1 MSGLSFVA
9 PLALIGLLALPA
21 IWWLLKA
28 TPPRPVTRLFPPL
41 ALIVRPKRDEETPIR
56 TPWWLIALRLLI
68 AGLIVLAVAG
78 PILQPS
84 ERIVQG
90 EGPLW
95 LVVDNGAS
103 AAPDW
108 PERRATAAAILT
120 EAGDTGRPVLL
131 VATADGPDGIGA
143 QTTAAEA
150 VRRLNALSPRA
161 TLPDRVPLLPALARL
176 AAETPPGEIIA
187 LPEPGDNGTAH
198 DFLSGL
204 ARLSPTAPVTLAVS
218 GRPAPVAIDGV
229 EQDGA
234 AVTIHLRR
242 PVAGTQAEGSLR
254 LLDRKGRL
262 LDERPFTLAAGDAQA
277 DVRFEL
283 PLEIRNDIARA
294 EVTNGNSALGVHLLD
309 DRWRRRSV
317 AIVTAT
323 SSDAARPLIAPE
335 YFLEKALAPF
345 AEVTVTGQ
353 GALSDA
359 FKAAIEARPAAILVA
374 DAGRFSAGEAA
385 LARAFMEK
393 GGVLVRFAGPRLAA
407 SDETQVPT
415 PLRRGDRALGGSLS
429 WSKPQA
435 LGSFSENSPYAG
447 LAVPGDVTVNRQV
460 LAEPGV
466 DLADRT
472 WASLSDGTPLVT
484 AARTGAG
491 WLVLFHVTAD
501 TRWSNLPISGAFV
514 EMLRRTVAL
523 GSAAGNARD
532 VGGNAMLPPLSLL
545 DGYGRP
551 MAPSAGVTGI
561 READI
566 ATIRPSR
573 STPPGLY
580 GSDDGFRALNPLR
593 PDMAY
598 LPSDLSN
605 LPGSI
610 HRTGLVTEAATD
622 LSPFGFGLAFLLL
635 IADGLAVTA
644 LAGGFRRRRSATA
657 AMVIG
662 IGLALLLMPPVAR
675 AADDARLLEALSATR
690 LAYVETGIADID
702 ETSRAGLSTLS
713 RFIANHSSLEP
724 GEPMAVDPEHDEL
737 SVFPLIYWPIDAAAQ
752 MPSAAAMTHVE
763 AFMKDGGTVLFDS
776 RDDADFSAASPNT
789 ARLRDML
796 ATIDVPPLE
805 PVPSDHVLTKSFYLL
820 GAFVGR
826 TEGSPLWVE
835 APDNEGSEDTGEG
848 RPVRAAD
855 GVSPL
860 LITGNDLAGAWA
872 ADEGGAFLHPL
883 VPGSPRQREFAFRA
897 GLNIVMYV
905 LTGSYKADQV
915 HVPALLERLG
925 Q

>member
-1 MSGLSFVA
+1 MSGLFFAA
-9 PLALIGLLALPA
+9 PLALLGFLALPA

-41 ALIVRPKRDEETPIR
+41 ALIVRPRRDEETPVR
-56 TPWWLIALRLLI
+56 TPWWLIALRLLV
-68 AGLIVLAVAG
+68 AGLMVLAVAG
-78 PILQPS
+78 PILQPT
-84 ERIVQG
+84 ERIVRG
-90 EGPLW
+90 DGPLW
-95 LVVDNGAS
+95 LIIDNGAS

-108 PERRATAAAILT
+108 SERRATAAAVLT
-120 EAGDTGRPVLL
+120 EAGDAGRPVLL
-131 VATADGPDGIGA
+131 VATADGPDGVGV

-150 VRRLNALSPRA
+150 VRRVNALAPRA
-161 TLPDRVPLLPALARL
+161 ILSDRLSLLPILTRL
-176 AAETPPGEIIA
+176 AAASPPGEIVA

-198 DFLSGL
+198 DFFSGL
-204 ARLSPTAPVTLAVS
+204 ARLSGTAPMTLAVS
-218 GRPAPVAIDGV
+218 GRPAPVAIDGI

-234 AVTIHLRR
+234 AVTVHVRR
-242 PVAGTQAEGSLR
+242 PTADAPAEGSLR

-262 LDERPFTLAAGDAQA
+262 LDERPFALAGGEAQA

-294 EVTNGNSALGVHLLD
+294 EIANGNSALGVHLLD

-323 SSDAARPLIAPE
+323 GSEAARPLIAPE

-345 AEVTVTGQ
+345 AEVTVSGQ
-353 GALSDA
+353 GALSEA
-359 FKAAIEARPAAILVA
+359 FKAAIDARPAAILVA
-374 DAGRFSAGEAA
+374 DVGRLSAGEAA
-385 LARAFMEK
+385 LARAFMER

-429 WSKPQA
+429 WSKPQS
-435 LGSFSENSPYAG
+435 LGSFSDNGPYAG
-447 LAVPGDVTVNRQV
+447 LTVPGDVTVNRQV

-484 AARTGAG
+484 ATRVGTG

-523 GSAAGNARD
+523 GSAGAGARD
-532 VGGNAMLPPLSLL
+532 VGGNTVLPPLSLL

-551 MAPSAGVTGI
+551 SAPTAGVTGI
-561 READI
+561 REAAI
-566 ATIRPSR
+566 AAILPSR

-580 GSDDGFRALNPLR
+580 GSDDGFRALNPLK

-598 LPSDLSN
+598 IPANLSGLPD
-605 LPGSI
+605 GVR
-610 HRTGLVTEAATD
+610 HTGLVTEAAID

-635 IADGLAVTA
+635 IIDGLAVTA
-644 LAGGFRRRRSATA
+644 LAGGFRWRRSATA
-657 AMVIG
+657 AVM

-690 LAYVETGIADID
+690 LAYVETGVADID

-713 RFIANHSSLEP
+713 RFIASHSSLEP
-724 GEPMAVDPEHDEL
+724 GEPMAVDPERDEL
-737 SVFPLIYWPIDAAAQ
+737 SVFPLIYWPVDATAPI
-752 MPSAAAMTHVE
+752 PSTAAMARVE

-835 APDNEGSEDTGEG
+835 APDDESGDDTGEA

-925 Q
+925 K

>member
-1 MSGLSFVA
+1 MSGLSFAA
-9 PLALIGLLALPA
+9 PLALLGLLALPA

-41 ALIVRPKRDEETPIR
+41 ALIIRPKRNEETPVR

-78 PILQPS
+78 PVLQPT
-84 ERIVQG
+84 ERIVRG

-108 PERRATAAAILT
+108 QERRATAVAILS

-131 VATADGPDGIGA
+131 VATADGPDSIGA

-150 VRRLNALSPRA
+150 IRRLNAVSPRA
-161 TLPDRVPLLPALARL
+161 MLPDRGALLPALARL
-176 AAETPPGEIIA
+176 ATTTPPGEIIA

-198 DFLSGL
+198 DFFPRL
-204 ARLSPTAPVTLAVS
+204 ARLSGPAPMTLAVS

-242 PVAGTQAEGSLR
+242 PATGTSMDGSLR

-262 LDERPFTLAAGDAQA
+262 LDERPFALAAGDVQA
-277 DVRFEL
+277 NLRFDL

-294 EVTNGNSALGVHLLD
+294 EVANGNSALGVHLLD
-309 DRWRRRSV
+309 ERWRRRSV

-323 SSDAARPLIAPE
+323 GSEAAQPLIAPE
-335 YFLEKALAPF
+335 YFLEKALDPF
-345 AEVTVTGQ
+345 AEVTTSGQ

-359 FKAAIEARPAAILVA
+359 FKAAIEARPAAILLA
-374 DAGRFSAGEAA
+374 DAGRLSREEAA
-385 LARAFMEK
+385 LAQAFMNK
-393 GGVLVRFAGPRLAA
+393 GGVLIRFAGPRLAA
-407 SDETQVPT
+407 SDETLVPT

-429 WSKPQA
+429 WSKPQS
-435 LGSFSENSPYAG
+435 LGGFSENGPYAG
-447 LAVPGDVTVNRQV
+447 LTVPGDVTVNRQV

-484 AARTGAG
+484 ASRVGAG

-501 TRWSNLPISGAFV
+501 TRWSSLPISGTFV

-523 GSAAGNARD
+523 GSADAAVRN
-532 VGGNAMLPPLSLL
+532 VGGNALLPPLSLL

-551 MAPSAGVTGI
+551 SAPAAGVTGV

-580 GSDDGFRALNPLR
+580 GSDDGFRALNPMTSDMTYVS
-593 PDMAY
+593 PDF
-598 LPSDLSN
+598 SDL
-605 LPGSI
+605 PGGV
-610 HRTGLVTEAATD
+610 HRTGLVTEAAID

-635 IADGLAVTA
+635 LVDGLAVTA
-644 LAGGFRRRRSATA
+644 LAGGFKRRRPVA
-657 AMVIG
+657 AAVM
-662 IGLALLLMPPVAR
+662 IGLAFLLAPPHVR

-690 LAYVETGIADID
+690 LAYVETGTADID

-724 GEPMAVDPEHDEL
+724 GEPMAVDPERDEL
-737 SVFPLIYWPIDAAAQ
+737 SVFPLIYWPVDAAAP
-752 MPSAAAMTHVE
+752 MPSANAMARIE
-763 AFMKDGGTVLFDS
+763 AFMKDGGTVLFDT

-796 ATIDVPPLE
+796 AAIDVPPLE

-835 APDNEGSEDTGEG
+835 APDDENDQDTGQA
-848 RPVRAAD
+848 RPVRASD
-855 GVSPL
+855 GVSSL
-860 LITGNDLAGAWA
+860 MITGNDFAGAWA
-872 ADEGGAFLHPL
+872 ADEAGTFLHPL

>member
-1 MSGLSFVA
+1 MSALSFAA

-28 TPPRPVTRLFPPL
+28 TPPRPVTRVFPPL
-41 ALIVRPKRDEETPIR
+41 SLIVRPRRDEQTPVR

-78 PILQPS
+78 PVLQPT
-84 ERIVQG
+84 ERIVRG
-90 EGPLW
+90 AGPLW
-95 LVVDNGAS
+95 LVIDNGAS

-108 PERRATAAAILT
+108 FERRATATAILS

-150 VRRLNALSPRA
+150 LRRVNALAPRA
-161 TLPDRVPLLPALARL
+161 ILPDRTSLLPVLARL
-176 AAETPPGEIIA
+176 ATAAPPGEIIA
-187 LPEPGDNGTAH
+187 LPEPGDNGSAH
-198 DFLSGL
+198 DFLVGL
-204 ARLSPTAPVTLAVS
+204 ERLAGTAPLTLAVS
-218 GRPAPVAIDGV
+218 AQPAPLAIDSV

-234 AVTIHLRR
+234 AVTVHLRR
-242 PVAGTQAEGSLR
+242 PAGETPVEGGLR

-262 LDERPFTLAAGDAQA
+262 LDERSLDLAAGDTEAEI
-277 DVRFEL
+277 RFEL
-283 PLEIRNDIARA
+283 PLEIRNDIARV
-294 EVTNGNSALGVHLLD
+294 EISSGHSALGVHLLD

-317 AIVTAT
+317 SIVTAT
-323 SSDAARPLIAPE
+323 GSEAARPLIAPE

-345 AEVTVTGQ
+345 AEVTVSGQ

-359 FKAAIEARPAAILVA
+359 LKAAIDARPAALLVG
-374 DAGRFSAGEAA
+374 DVGRLGEAETA
-385 LARAFMEK
+385 LTRAYMEK

-407 SDETQVPT
+407 SDESEVPT

-435 LGSFSENSPYAG
+435 LGSFAENGPYAG

-484 AARTGAG
+484 ATRVGAG

-501 TRWSNLPISGAFV
+501 TRWSNLPISGVFV

-523 GSAAGNARD
+523 GAAAGPAREA
-532 VGGNAMLPPLSLL
+532 GGNAVLPPLSLL

-551 MAPSAGVTGI
+551 SAPAAGVKGI
-561 READI
+561 READMGSLH
-566 ATIRPSR
+566 PSR
-573 STPPGLY
+573 ATPPGLY
-580 GSDDGFRALNPLR
+580 GSDDGFRAINPLR
-593 PDMAY
+593 PDMVY
-598 LPSDLSN
+598 QTPDLSG
-605 LPGSI
+605 LPDGVR
-610 HRTGLVTEAATD
+610 RTGLVTETAID

-635 IADGLAVTA
+635 LVDGLAVTA
-644 LAGGFRRRRSATA
+644 LAGGFRRRGAATA
-657 AMVIG
+657 AMMT
-662 IGLALLLMPPVAR
+662 GLVLLLTPPHAR
-675 AADDARLLEALSATR
+675 AADDAHLLEALSATR
-690 LAYVETGIADID
+690 LAYVETGIADVD

-713 RFIANHSSLEP
+713 RFIASHSSLEP
-724 GEPMAVDPEHDEL
+724 GEPMAVDPAQDEL
-737 SVFPLIYWPIDAAAQ
+737 SVFPLIYWPVDAGAP
-752 MPSAAAMTHVE
+752 MPSATAMTRLE

-776 RDDADFSAASPNT
+776 RDDADFSAGSPNT
-789 ARLRDML
+789 VRLRDML
-796 ATIDVPPLE
+796 AAIDVPPLE

-820 GAFVGR
+820 DTFVGR

-835 APDNEGSEDTGEG
+835 TPDEAGEEDAGEA

-883 VPGSPRQREFAFRA
+883 VPGAPRQREFAFRA
-897 GLNIVMYV
+897 GVNIVMYV

-925 Q
+925 E

>member
-1 MSGLSFVA
+1 MSGLSFAA
-9 PLALIGLLALPA
+9 PLALLGLLALPA

-28 TPPRPVTRLFPPL
+28 TPPRPITRLFPPL
-41 ALIVRPKRDEETPIR
+41 ALIVHPKRDEETPVR
-56 TPWWLIALRLLI
+56 TPWWLIVLRLLI
-68 AGLIVLAVAG
+68 AGLVVLATAG
-78 PILQPS
+78 PILQPK
-84 ERIVQG
+84 ERIVRG
-90 EGPLW
+90 AGPLW
-95 LVVDNGAS
+95 LVMDNGAT
-103 AAPDW
+103 AAASW
-108 PERRATAAAILT
+108 SERRATATAILS
-120 EAGDTGRPVLL
+120 EASEAGRPVLL
-131 VATADGPDGIGA
+131 AATADGPDTIGA

-150 VRRLNALSPRA
+150 IRRINAITPRA
-161 TLPDRVPLLPALARL
+161 VLPDRAALLPVLAHT
-176 AAETPPGEIIA
+176 AEDTPPGEVIA
-187 LPEPGDNGTAH
+187 LPEPGDNGTAR
-198 DFLSGL
+198 DFFSGL
-204 ARLSPTAPVTLAVS
+204 ARIAGSVPTTLAIS
-218 GRPAPVAIDGV
+218 GQSAPVAIDGV

-242 PVAGTQAEGSLR
+242 PTPDLSAEGNLR

-262 LDERPFTLAAGDAQA
+262 LDERTFAVPAGSTRT

-294 EVTNGNSALGVHLLD
+294 EVAGGNSALGVHLLD

-323 SSDAARPLIAPE
+323 GSEAARPLIAPE

-345 AEVTVTGQ
+345 AEVTVSSQ

-359 FKAAIEARPAAILVA
+359 LKKAIETHPAAILVA
-374 DAGRFSAGEAA
+374 DAGRLSQGEAA
-385 LARAFMEK
+385 LARAFMES

-429 WSKPQA
+429 WSQPQT
-435 LGSFSENSPYAG
+435 LGSFSENGPYAG
-447 LAVPGDVTVNRQV
+447 LAVPSDVTVNRQV
-460 LAEPGV
+460 LAEPSV

-484 AARTGAG
+484 ATHVGTG

-501 TRWSNLPISGAFV
+501 TRWSNLPISGVFV

-523 GSAAGNARD
+523 GSAGSDMRNA
-532 VGGNAMLPPLSLL
+532 GGNALLPPLSLL

-551 MAPSAGVTGI
+551 SAPAAGVTGL

-566 ATIRPSR
+566 ATITPSR

-593 PDMAY
+593 PDMTYEA
-598 LPSDLSN
+598 PDLSG
-605 LPGSI
+605 LPNSV
-610 HRTGLVTEAATD
+610 RRMGLVTEATID
-622 LSPFGFGLAFLLL
+622 LAPVGFGIAFLLL
-635 IADGLAVTA
+635 LADGLAVTT
-644 LAGGFRRRRSATA
+644 LAGGFRRRRSAA
-657 AMVIG
+657 AAAIVV
-662 IGLALLLMPPVAR
+662 GLGFLLAPPVAR

-690 LAYVETGIADID
+690 LAYVETGNAEVD

-737 SVFPLIYWPIDAAAQ
+737 SVFPLIYWPIDAAAP
-752 MPSAAAMTHVE
+752 MPSADAMARVE

-796 ATIDVPPLE
+796 AMIDVPPLK

-820 GAFVGR
+820 DAFAGR

-835 APDNEGSEDTGEG
+835 APDDESDNDTGEA

-860 LITGNDLAGAWA
+860 LIIGNDLAGAWA
-872 ADEGGAFLHPL
+872 ADEGGAFIHPL

>member
-1 MSGLSFVA
+1 MSGLSFAA
-9 PLALIGLLALPA
+9 PLALIGLFALPA

-41 ALIVRPKRDEETPIR
+41 ALIIRPKRDEETPVR
-56 TPWWLIALRLLI
+56 TPWWLIALRLAI

-78 PILQPS
+78 PVLQPA
-84 ERIVQG
+84 ERTVRGQ
-90 EGPLW
+90 GPLW
-95 LVVDNGAS
+95 LVIDNGAS

-108 PERRATAAAILT
+108 PERRATAAAILS
-120 EAGDTGRPVLL
+120 EADYAGRPVLL
-131 VATADGPDGIGA
+131 VTTADGPDGVGA
-143 QTTAAEA
+143 QTTATEA
-150 VRRLNALSPRA
+150 LRRINALVPRP
-161 TLPDRVPLLPALARL
+161 TLPDRAPLLSALARI
-176 AAETPPGEIIA
+176 AAATPPGEIVA
-187 LPEPGDNGTAH
+187 LPEPGDDGTAH
-198 DFLSGL
+198 EFLAGL
-204 ARLSPTAPVTLAVS
+204 ASLSSGAPMTLAVS
-218 GRPAPVAIDGV
+218 SRPAPVAIEAV

-234 AVTIHLRR
+234 AVSVHLRR
-242 PVAGTQAEGSLR
+242 PEAGAVEEGKLR

-262 LDERPFTLAAGDAQA
+262 LDERPFALAGGAGRGN
-277 DVRFEL
+277 VRFEL

-294 EVTNGNSALGVHLLD
+294 EVTAGNSALGVHLLD

-323 SSDAARPLIAPE
+323 GSDAARPLIAPE

-345 AEVTVTGQ
+345 AEVTVPGQ
-353 GALSDA
+353 GALADA
-359 FKAAIEARPAAILVA
+359 FKAAIETRPTAILVA
-374 DAGRFSAGEAA
+374 DVGRLGTGEAA
-385 LARAFMEK
+385 LAHAFMEK

-407 SDETQVPT
+407 SDETEVPT

-429 WSKPQA
+429 WSQPQS
-435 LGSFSENSPYAG
+435 LGSFSDNGPYAG

-484 AARTGAG
+484 AARVGAG

-501 TRWSNLPISGAFV
+501 TRWSNLPISGVFV
-514 EMLRRTVAL
+514 DMLRRTIAL
-523 GSAAGNARD
+523 GAADGGTRE
-532 VGGNAMLPPLSLL
+532 VGGSTVLPPLSLL
-545 DGYGRP
+545 DGYGRAS
-551 MAPSAGVTGI
+551 APTAGATGI

-566 ATIRPSR
+566 ATIRPSH

-593 PDMAY
+593 PDMSY
-598 LPSDLSN
+598 TSPDLADV
-605 LPGSI
+605 GAGVRRI
-610 HRTGLVTEAATD
+610 GLIAETAID
-622 LSPFGFGLAFLLL
+622 LSPYAFGLAFLLL
-635 IADGLAVTA
+635 LVDGLAVTA
-644 LAGGFRRRRSATA
+644 LAGGFRRRGPA
-657 AMVIG
+657 AAVAVIG
-662 IGLALLLMPPVAR
+662 LMLLLMPHPVH
-675 AADDARLLEALSATR
+675 AADDEHLLEALSTTR

-713 RFIANHSSLEP
+713 RFIASHSSLEP

-737 SVFPLIYWPIDAAAQ
+737 SVFPLIYWPIDAAAA
-752 MPSAAAMTHVE
+752 MPSAAAMGSIE

-789 ARLRDML
+789 MRLRDML

-835 APDNEGSEDTGEG
+835 APDDVEDEGDQA

-872 ADEGGAFLHPL
+872 ADDGGAFLHPL

-897 GLNIVMYV
+897 GVNIVMYV
-905 LTGSYKADQV
+905 LTGNYKADQV

-925 Q
+925 E

>member
-1 MSGLSFVA
+1 MSGLSFAA

-28 TPPRPVTRLFPPL
+28 TPPRPITRLFPPL
-41 ALIVRPKRDEETPIR
+41 ALIVRPKRDEETPVR
-56 TPWWLIALRLLI
+56 TPWWLMALRLLI

-78 PILQPS
+78 PTLQPA
-84 ERIVQG
+84 ERIVRG
-90 EGPLW
+90 GGPLW

-108 PERRATAAAILT
+108 QERRTTAAAILS
-120 EAGDTGRPVLL
+120 EAGDAGRPVLL
-131 VATADGPDGIGA
+131 IATADGPDTIGA
-143 QTTAAEA
+143 QTSAAEA
-150 VRRLNALSPRA
+150 IRRLNALSPRA
-161 TLPDRVPLLPALARL
+161 ILPDRATLLPALDRL
-176 AAETPPGEIIA
+176 AASTPPGEIVA

-204 ARLSPTAPVTLAVS
+204 ARLAGSAPVTLAVS
-218 GRPAPVAIDGV
+218 SRPAPLAIDGV

-242 PVAGTQAEGSLR
+242 PAAGASVASSLR

-262 LDERPFTLAAGDAQA
+262 LDERPFTLAASEVKA
-277 DVRFEL
+277 DVRFDL

-294 EVTNGNSALGVHLLD
+294 EVASGNSALGVHLLD

-345 AEVTVTGQ
+345 AEVTVSGQ

-359 FKAAIEARPAAILVA
+359 LKAAIETRPAAILVA

-385 LARAFMEK
+385 FARAFMEK
-393 GGVLVRFAGPRLAA
+393 GGVLIRFAGPRLAA
-407 SDETQVPT
+407 SDETQVPA

-429 WSKPQA
+429 WSKPQS
-435 LGSFSENSPYAG
+435 LGSFSENGPYAG
-447 LAVPGDVTVNRQV
+447 LTVPGDVTVNRQV

-484 AARTGAG
+484 ASRVGAG

-523 GSAAGNARD
+523 GSAGAGTRD
-532 VGGNAMLPPLSLL
+532 IGGNAVLPPLSLL

-551 MAPSAGVTGI
+551 AAPTAGVTGL
-561 READI
+561 RETDI
-566 ATIRPSR
+566 AAIRPSR

-580 GSDDGFRALNPLR
+580 GSDDGFRALNPLK
-593 PDMAY
+593 PDMTY
-598 LPSDLSN
+598 LPPDLSG
-605 LPGSI
+605 LPGSV
-610 HRTGLVTEAATD
+610 HRTGLATEAAID
-622 LSPFGFGLAFLLL
+622 LSSFGFGLAFLLL
-635 IADGLAVTA
+635 LIDGLAVTA
-644 LAGGFRRRRSATA
+644 LAGGFKRRWPA
-657 AMVIG
+657 AAAVM
-662 IGLALLLMPPVAR
+662 IGLALLLSPPHAR

-737 SVFPLIYWPIDAAAQ
+737 SVFPLIYWPIDSSAP
-752 MPSAAAMTHVE
+752 MPSAAAMARVE

-776 RDDADFSAASPNT
+776 RDDADFSVASPNT

-805 PVPSDHVLTKSFYLL
+805 PVPSNHVLTKSFYLL
-820 GAFVGR
+820 GAFPGR

-835 APDNEGSEDTGEG
+835 APDDESENDTGEA
-848 RPVRAAD
+848 RPVRATD
-855 GVSPL
+855 GVSPI

-872 ADEGGAFLHPL
+872 ADEAGSFLHPL
-883 VPGSPRQREFAFRA
+883 VPGSPRQREFAFRS

-925 Q
+925 E

>member
-1 MSGLSFVA
+1 MSALSFAA
-9 PLALIGLLALPA
+9 PLALLGLLALPA

-41 ALIVRPKRDEETPIR
+41 ALIIRPKRDQETPVR

-78 PILQPS
+78 PILQPA
-84 ERIVQG
+84 ERIVRG
-90 EGPLW
+90 DGPLW
-95 LVVDNGAS
+95 LVIDNGAS

-108 PERRATAAAILT
+108 PERRATAAAVLA
-120 EAGDTGRPVLL
+120 EAGDAGRPVLL
-131 VATADGPDGIGA
+131 VATADGPDGIGS

-150 VRRLNALSPRA
+150 LRRVNALAPRA
-161 TLPDRVPLLPALARL
+161 ILPDRAPLLPALTLL
-176 AAETPPGEIIA
+176 AATTPPGEIVV

-204 ARLSPTAPVTLAVS
+204 ASLSGSAPVTLAIS
-218 GRPAPVAIDGV
+218 SQPAPVAMDAV

-234 AVTIHLRR
+234 AVTVHLRR
-242 PVAGTQAEGSLR
+242 PDAGAPAEGGLR

-262 LDERPFTLAAGDAQA
+262 LDERPFALTAGNARG

-294 EVTNGNSALGVHLLD
+294 EVTGGNSALGVHLLD

-323 SSDAARPLIAPE
+323 GSEAVRPLIAPE

-345 AEVTVTGQ
+345 AEVTTTGQ

-359 FKAAIEARPAAILVA
+359 FKTAVEGRPAAILVA
-374 DAGRFSAGEAA
+374 DVGRLGESEAA

-393 GGVLVRFAGPRLAA
+393 GGVLIRFAGPRLAA
-407 SDETQVPT
+407 SDEIEVPA

-429 WSKPQA
+429 WSKPQV
-435 LGSFSENSPYAG
+435 LGSFSDNGPYAG

-484 AARTGAG
+484 AARVGAG

-501 TRWSNLPISGAFV
+501 TRWSNLPISGVFV

-523 GSAAGNARD
+523 GAAEAGVRE
-532 VGGNAMLPPLSLL
+532 VGGNTTLPPLSLL
-545 DGYGRP
+545 DGYGRAS
-551 MAPSAGVTGI
+551 APAAGVTGI
-561 READI
+561 REANM
-566 ATIRPSR
+566 AAIRPSR

-580 GSDDGFRALNPLR
+580 GSDDGFRALNPLK
-593 PDMAY
+593 PDMTYA
-598 LPSDLSN
+598 PPDLSG
-605 LPGSI
+605 LPDGVR
-610 HRTGLVTEAATD
+610 RTGLVTETAID

-635 IADGLAVTA
+635 LADGLAVTA
-644 LAGGFRRRRSATA
+644 LAGGFRRRHPVTA
-657 AMVIG
+657 AVT
-662 IGLALLLMPPVAR
+662 IGLILLVTRPDAH

-690 LAYVETGIADID
+690 LAYVETGVTEVD

-713 RFIANHSSLEP
+713 RFIASHSSLEP
-724 GEPMAVDPEHDEL
+724 GEPMAVDPEHEEL
-737 SVFPLIYWPIDAAAQ
+737 SVFPLIYWPIDAAAP
-752 MPSAAAMTHVE
+752 MPSAAAMARVE
-763 AFMKDGGTVLFDS
+763 AFMKDGGSVLFDS

-796 ATIDVPPLE
+796 AMIDVPPLE

-826 TEGSPLWVE
+826 TEGSPLWIE
-835 APDNEGSEDTGEG
+835 APGDDEREDTGEA

-872 ADEGGAFLHPL
+872 ADDGGAFLHPL
-883 VPGSPRQREFAFRA
+883 VPDAPRQREFAFRA
-897 GLNIVMYV
+897 GVNIVIYV

-925 Q
+925 E

>member
-1 MSGLSFVA
+1 MSGLSFAA

-28 TPPRPVTRLFPPL
+28 TPPRPITRLFPPL
-41 ALIVRPKRDEETPIR
+41 ALIVRPKRDEETPVR
-56 TPWWLIALRLLI
+56 TPWWLMALRLLI
-68 AGLIVLAVAG
+68 ACLIVLAVAG
-78 PILQPS
+78 PTLQPA
-84 ERIVQG
+84 ERIVRG

-95 LVVDNGAS
+95 LVIDNGAS

-108 PERRATAAAILT
+108 QERRATAAAILSET
-120 EAGDTGRPVLL
+120 GDAGRPVLL
-131 VATADGPDGIGA
+131 VATAEGPDTIGA
-143 QTTAAEA
+143 QTSAAEA
-150 VRRLNALSPRA
+150 IRRLNALSPRA
-161 TLPDRVPLLPALARL
+161 ILPDRATLLPALARL
-176 AAETPPGEIIA
+176 AASTPPGEIVA

-198 DFLSGL
+198 EFLSGL
-204 ARLSPTAPVTLAVS
+204 ARLAGSAPVTLAVS
-218 GRPAPVAIDGV
+218 SRPAPVAIDGV

-234 AVTIHLRR
+234 AVTIRLRR
-242 PVAGTQAEGSLR
+242 PAAGKSVESSLR

-262 LDERPFTLAAGDAQA
+262 LDERPFTLAFSEVRA

-294 EVTNGNSALGVHLLD
+294 EVANGNSALGVHLLD

-323 SSDAARPLIAPE
+323 GSDSARPLIAPE

-345 AEVTVTGQ
+345 AEVTVSGQ
-353 GALSDA
+353 AALSDA
-359 FKAAIEARPAAILVA
+359 LKAAIETRPAAILVA
-374 DAGRFSAGEAA
+374 DAGRFSPGEAA
-385 LARAFMEK
+385 FARAFMER
-393 GGVLVRFAGPRLAA
+393 GGMLVRFAGPRLAA
-407 SDETQVPT
+407 SDETQVPA

-435 LGSFSENSPYAG
+435 LGSFSENGPYAG
-447 LAVPGDVTVNRQV
+447 LAVPGDVTVTRQV

-484 AARTGAG
+484 ASRVGAG

-523 GSAAGNARD
+523 GSAGAGARD
-532 VGGNAMLPPLSLL
+532 IGGNAVLPPLSLL

-551 MAPSAGVTGI
+551 SAPAAGVTGI
-561 READI
+561 RETDI
-566 ATIRPSR
+566 AAIHPSR
-573 STPPGLY
+573 VTPPGLY

-593 PDMAY
+593 PDMTYAPPN
-598 LPSDLSN
+598 LSD
-605 LPGSI
+605 LPGSV
-610 HRTGLVTEAATD
+610 HRTGLVTEAAID

-635 IADGLAVTA
+635 LVDGLAVTA
-644 LAGGFRRRRSATA
+644 LAGGFKRRRPVA
-657 AMVIG
+657 AAFM
-662 IGLALLLMPPVAR
+662 IGLGLLLIPLHAR
-675 AADDARLLEALSATR
+675 AADDAHLLEALSATR
-690 LAYVETGIADID
+690 LAYVETGIADVD

-737 SVFPLIYWPIDAAAQ
+737 SVFPLIYWPIDAAAPL
-752 MPSAAAMTHVE
+752 PSTTAMARVE

-796 ATIDVPPLE
+796 GAIDVPPLE

-835 APDNEGSEDTGEG
+835 APDDESNNDTGEA
-848 RPVRAAD
+848 RPVRATD
-855 GVSPL
+855 GVSPI
-860 LITGNDLAGAWA
+860 LITGNDFAGAWA
-872 ADEGGAFLHPL
+872 ADEAGSFLHPL

-925 Q
+925 E

>member
-1 MSGLSFVA
+1 MSGLSFAA
-9 PLALIGLLALPA
+9 PLALLGLAALPA
-21 IWWLLKA
+21 IWWLLTA

-41 ALIVRPKRDEETPIR
+41 ALIIRPKRDEETPIR

-78 PILQPS
+78 PILQPA
-84 ERIVQG
+84 ERVVRG
-90 EGPLW
+90 DGPLW
-95 LVVDNGAS
+95 LVIDNGAS

-108 PERRATAAAILT
+108 QERRATATAILT
-120 EAGDTGRPVLL
+120 EAGDAGRPVLL
-131 VATADGPDGIGA
+131 VATADGPDSIGA

-150 VRRLNALSPRA
+150 IRRVNALAPRA
-161 TLPDRVPLLPALARL
+161 LLPDRENLLPALGGL
-176 AAETPPGEIIA
+176 AQGNPPGEVIA
-187 LPEPGDNGTAH
+187 LPEPGDNGTASE
-198 DFLSGL
+198 FLGGL
-204 ARLSPTAPVTLAVS
+204 SQLAGTAPMTLAVS
-218 GRPAPVAIDGV
+218 NRSAPVAIDGV
-229 EQDGA
+229 EQDGT
-234 AVTIHLRR
+234 AVMIHLRQ
-242 PVAGTQAEGSLR
+242 PAAGASASGSLR

-262 LDERPFTLAAGDAQA
+262 LDERPFALVASGTQA
-277 DVRFEL
+277 EVRFEL

-323 SSDAARPLIAPE
+323 ASDTAQPLIAPE

-345 AEVTVTGQ
+345 ADVTVSNQ

-359 FKAAIEARPAAILVA
+359 LKSAIETHPAAILVS
-374 DAGRFSAGEAA
+374 DVGRLSQGEAA
-385 LARAFMEK
+385 LARAFMEQ

-435 LGSFSENSPYAG
+435 LGSFSENGPYAG
-447 LAVPGDVTVNRQV
+447 LSVPGDVTVNRQV

-484 AARTGAG
+484 ASRTGAG

-501 TRWSNLPISGAFV
+501 TRWSSLPISGTFV
-514 EMLRRTVAL
+514 DMLRRTIAL
-523 GSAAGNARD
+523 GSAGGARD
-532 VGGNAMLPPLSLL
+532 IGGNAVLPPLSLL

-551 MAPSAGVTGI
+551 AAPAAGVTGI

-566 ATIRPSR
+566 GSAYPTRA
-573 STPPGLY
+573 TPPGLY

-593 PDMAY
+593 PDMTY
-598 LPSDLSN
+598 VSPDLSR
-605 LPGSI
+605 LPGGI
-610 HRTGLVTEAATD
+610 RQIGLATEAAID
-622 LSPFGFGLAFLLL
+622 LSPFAFGLAFLLL
-635 IADGLAVTA
+635 LIDGLAVTA
-644 LAGGFRRRRSATA
+644 LAGGFKRRRPVMA
-657 AMVIG
+657 ALVA
-662 IGLALLLMPPVAR
+662 GLALMSTPHHAR
-675 AADDARLLEALSATR
+675 AADDERLLEALSTTR
-690 LAYVETGIADID
+690 LAYVETGVADID

-713 RFIANHSSLEP
+713 RFIGNHSSLEP
-724 GEPMAVDPEHDEL
+724 GEPMAVDPERDEL
-737 SVFPLIYWPIDAAAQ
+737 SVFPLIYWPVDAAAPT
-752 MPSAAAMTHVE
+752 PSAGAMARIE
-763 AFMKDGGTVLFDS
+763 AFMKNGGTVLFDT
-776 RDDADFSAASPNT
+776 RDDADFSTGSPNT
-789 ARLRDML
+789 LRLRDML
-796 ATIDVPPLE
+796 ATIEVPPLE

-820 GAFVGR
+820 SSFVGR

-835 APDNEGSEDTGEG
+835 APDDESGENTGEA

-872 ADEGGAFLHPL
+872 ADESGAFLHPL
-883 VPGSPRQREFAFRA
+883 EPGSPRQREFAFRA

>member
-1 MSGLSFVA
+1 MSGLSLAA
-9 PLALIGLLALPA
+9 PLALLGLLALPA

-41 ALIVRPKRDEETPIR
+41 ALIIRPKRDEETPVR
-56 TPWWLIALRLLI
+56 TPWWLIVLRLLI

-78 PILQPS
+78 PILQPA
-84 ERIVQG
+84 ERIARGQ
-90 EGPLW
+90 GPLW
-95 LVVDNGAS
+95 LVIDNGAS

-108 PERRATAAAILT
+108 QERRATATAILS
-120 EAGDTGRPVLL
+120 EAGDSGRPVLL
-131 VATADGPDGIGA
+131 VATADGPDNIGA

-150 VRRLNALSPRA
+150 MRRINAISPRA
-161 TLPDRVPLLPALARL
+161 VLPERAPLLPVLARL
-176 AAETPPGEIIA
+176 AESAPPGEIVA

-204 ARLSPTAPVTLAVS
+204 ARLAGPAPVTLAIS

-234 AVTIHLRR
+234 AVTAHLRR
-242 PVAGTQAEGSLR
+242 AATGASVDGSLR

-262 LDERPFTLAAGDAQA
+262 LDERPFALGAGDTQA
-277 DVRFEL
+277 AVRFEL

-294 EVTNGNSALGVHLLD
+294 EISNGNSALGVHLLD

-317 AIVTAT
+317 SIITAT
-323 SSDAARPLIAPE
+323 GSEAARPLIAPE

-345 AEVTVTGQ
+345 AEVSIAGQ

-359 FKAAIEARPAAILVA
+359 LKAAIETRPAAILVA
-374 DAGRFSAGEAA
+374 DVGRLSQGEAA
-385 LARAFMEK
+385 LARAFMER

-415 PLRRGDRALGGSLS
+415 PLRHGDRALGGSLS
-429 WSKPQA
+429 WSKPQT
-435 LGSFSENSPYAG
+435 LGSFSENGPYAG
-447 LAVPGDVTVNRQV
+447 MAVPGDVTVNRQV

-484 AARTGAG
+484 ASRVGAG

-501 TRWSNLPISGAFV
+501 TRWSSLPISGAFV
-514 EMLRRTVAL
+514 DMLRRTVAL
-523 GSAAGNARD
+523 GSAGVGAHD
-532 VGGNAMLPPLSLL
+532 VGGNAVLPPLSLL

-551 MAPSAGVTGI
+551 SAPSTGVTGI

-566 ATIRPSR
+566 AAIRPSR

-580 GSDDGFRALNPLR
+580 GSDDGFRALNPLK

-598 LPSDLSN
+598 VALDLSG
-605 LPGSI
+605 LPDNI
-610 HRTGLVTEAATD
+610 HRTGLASESAID
-622 LSPFGFGLAFLLL
+622 LSPFSFGLAFLLL
-635 IADGLAVTA
+635 LVDGLAVTA
-644 LAGGFRRRRSATA
+644 LAGGFRRRRSAA
-657 AMVIG
+657 AVVAIG
-662 IGLALLLMPPVAR
+662 FALLLTPPHAR
-675 AADDARLLEALSATR
+675 AADDARLLEALSSTR

-737 SVFPLIYWPIDAAAQ
+737 SVFPLIYWPIDATTP
-752 MPSAAAMTHVE
+752 MPSAAAMARIE

-820 GAFVGR
+820 GAFPGR
-826 TEGSPLWVE
+826 SEGSPLWVE
-835 APDNEGSEDTGEG
+835 ALDDESGNDTGEP
-848 RPVRAAD
+848 RPVRATD
-855 GVSPL
+855 GVSPI
-860 LITGNDLAGAWA
+860 LITGNDFAGAWA
-872 ADEGGAFLHPL
+872 ADEAGAFLHPL

>member
-1 MSGLSFVA
+1 MSALSFAA
-9 PLALIGLLALPA
+9 PLALLGLLALPA

-41 ALIVRPKRDEETPIR
+41 ALIIRPKRDQETPVR

-78 PILQPS
+78 PILQPA

-90 EGPLW
+90 TGPLW
-95 LVVDNGAS
+95 LVFDNGAS

-108 PERRATAAAILT
+108 PERRTTAAAILA
-120 EAGDTGRPVLL
+120 EAGAAGRPVLL
-131 VATADGPDGIGA
+131 VATADGPDGVGP

-150 VRRLNALSPRA
+150 VRRINALAPRA
-161 TLPDRVPLLPALARL
+161 ILPDRAPLLPALTRL
-176 AAETPPGEIIA
+176 AATTPPGEIIV
-187 LPEPGDNGTAH
+187 LNEPGDNGTAR

-204 ARLSPTAPVTLAVS
+204 AGLSGGAPVTLAAS
-218 GRPAPVAIDGV
+218 SRPAPVAIDGV
-229 EQDGA
+229 DQDGA
-234 AVTIHLRR
+234 AVTVHLRR
-242 PVAGTQAEGSLR
+242 PDAGVPAEGSLR

-262 LDERPFTLAAGDAQA
+262 LDERPFALTAGNAQG

-294 EVTNGNSALGVHLLD
+294 EVTAGNSALGVHLLD

-323 SSDAARPLIAPE
+323 GSEAARPLIAPE

-345 AEVTVTGQ
+345 AEVTTAGQ

-359 FKAAIEARPAAILVA
+359 FKTAIEARPAAILVA
-374 DAGRFSAGEAA
+374 DVGRLGESEAA
-385 LARAFMEK
+385 LARTFMEK

-407 SDETQVPT
+407 SDETEVPA

-435 LGSFSENSPYAG
+435 LGSFSENGPYAG

-484 AARTGAG
+484 ASRVGAG

-501 TRWSNLPISGAFV
+501 TRWSNLPISGVFV
-514 EMLRRTVAL
+514 EMLRRTIAL
-523 GSAAGNARD
+523 GATEGSARA
-532 VGGNAMLPPLSLL
+532 VGGNTTLPPLSLL
-545 DGYGRP
+545 DGYGRAS
-551 MAPSAGVTGI
+551 APAAGVTGI
-561 READI
+561 RETDI
-566 ATIRPSR
+566 AAIRPSR

-593 PDMAY
+593 PDMTYA
-598 LPSDLSN
+598 PPDLSA
-605 LPGSI
+605 LPDGV
-610 HRTGLVTEAATD
+610 RRMGLVSETAID

-635 IADGLAVTA
+635 LVDGLAVMT
-644 LAGGFRRRRSATA
+644 LAGGFRRRRSITA
-657 AMVIG
+657 AVAL
-662 IGLALLLMPPVAR
+662 GLILFPRPDAR

-690 LAYVETGIADID
+690 LAYVETGIADVD

-713 RFIANHSSLEP
+713 RFIASHSSLEP

-737 SVFPLIYWPIDAAAQ
+737 SVFPLIYWPIDATAP
-752 MPSAAAMTHVE
+752 MPSAAAMARVE
-763 AFMKDGGTVLFDS
+763 AFMKDGGSVLFDS

-796 ATIDVPPLE
+796 AMIDVPPLE

-820 GAFVGR
+820 GTFVGR
-826 TEGSPLWVE
+826 TEGSPLWIE
-835 APDNEGSEDTGEG
+835 APGDDEREDAGEI

-872 ADEGGAFLHPL
+872 ADDDGAFLHPL
-883 VPGSPRQREFAFRA
+883 VPGDPRQREFAFRA
-897 GLNIVMYV
+897 GVNIVIYV

-925 Q
+925 E

>member
-1 MSGLSFVA
+1 MTGLSFVA
-9 PLALIGLLALPA
+9 PLALLGLLALPA

-41 ALIVRPKRDEETPIR
+41 ALVIRPKRDEETPIR
-56 TPWWLIALRLLI
+56 TPWWLIVLRLLI
-68 AGLIVLAVAG
+68 ASLIVLAVAG
-78 PILQPS
+78 PVLQPS
-84 ERIVQG
+84 ERIVRG

-95 LVVDNGAS
+95 LVMDNGAS

-108 PERRATAAAILT
+108 SERRATAAAILT
-120 EAGDTGRPVLL
+120 EAGDAGRPVLL
-131 VATADGPDGIGA
+131 VATADGPDSIGA

-150 VRRLNALSPRA
+150 VRRLNALGPRA
-161 TLPDRVPLLPALARL
+161 ILPDRTSLLPTLARL
-176 AAETPPGEIIA
+176 AAATPPGEIIA
-187 LPEPGDNGTAH
+187 LPEPGDNGTAP
-198 DFLSGL
+198 DFFSGL
-204 ARLSPTAPVTLAVS
+204 TRLSPTTPVTLAVS
-218 GRPAPVAIDGV
+218 GQPAPVAIDGV

-242 PVAGTQAEGSLR
+242 PVAGAPVEGNLR

-262 LDERPFTLAAGDAQA
+262 LDERPFTLATNDVQTG
-277 DVRFEL
+277 VRFEL

-345 AEVTVTGQ
+345 AEVTVSGQ
-353 GALSDA
+353 GALSEA
-359 FKAAIEARPAAILVA
+359 LKAAIEARPAAILVA

-385 LARAFMEK
+385 LARDFMEK

-435 LGSFSENSPYAG
+435 LGGFSEKGPYAG

-523 GSAAGNARD
+523 GSAAGSARD
-532 VGGNAMLPPLSLL
+532 VGGNAVLPPLSLL
-545 DGYGRP
+545 DGHGRP
-551 MAPSAGVTGI
+551 SAPTAAVTGI

-566 ATIRPSR
+566 DAIRPSR

-580 GSDDGFRALNPLR
+580 GSDDGFRALNPLK

-598 LPSDLSN
+598 LPSDLSK

-610 HRTGLVTEAATD
+610 RQTGLPTEAAIE

-635 IADGLAVTA
+635 LADGLAVTA
-644 LAGGFRRRRSATA
+644 LAGGFRRRRSAA
-657 AMVIG
+657 AAIMIG
-662 IGLALLLMPPVAR
+662 IAFLLTPPVAR

-737 SVFPLIYWPIDAAAQ
+737 SVFPLIYWPIDAAAP
-752 MPSAAAMTHVE
+752 MPSAAAMARIE

-796 ATIDVPPLE
+796 AMIDVPPLE

-835 APDNEGSEDTGEG
+835 APDDEGNEDTGEA
-848 RPVRAAD
+848 RPVRAGD

-872 ADEGGAFLHPL
+872 ADESGAFLHPL

-915 HVPALLERLG
+915 HVPALLQRLG
-925 Q
+925 E

>member
-1 MSGLSFVA
+1 MSGLSFIA
-9 PLALIGLLALPA
+9 PLALLGLLALPA

-28 TPPRPVTRLFPPL
+28 TPPRPVTRVFPPL
-41 ALIVRPKRDEETPIR
+41 ALIVRPKRDDETPVR

-68 AGLIVLAVAG
+68 AGLIVAAAAG
-78 PILQPS
+78 PFLHPA
-84 ERIVQG
+84 ERIISG

-95 LVVDNGAS
+95 LIIDNGAS

-108 PERRATAAAILT
+108 PERRATAAAILA
-120 EAGDTGRPVLL
+120 EAGDAGRPVLL
-131 VATADGPDGIGA
+131 VATAEGPDGIGA

-150 VRRLNALSPRA
+150 LRRVNALAPRA
-161 TLPDRVPLLPALARL
+161 VLPERASLLPVLTHL
-176 AAETPPGEIIA
+176 AAEMPPGEVVA
-187 LPEPGDNGTAH
+187 LPEPGDDGTAH
-198 DFLSGL
+198 DFLSGVV
-204 ARLSPTAPVTLAVS
+204 RLSDAAPQTLAVS
-218 GRPAPVAIDGV
+218 SRPAPIAIDGV

-234 AVTIHLRR
+234 AITIHLRR
-242 PVAGTQAEGSLR
+242 PAAGEPAEGSLR

-262 LDERPFTLAAGDAQA
+262 LDERAFAFTAGDVRA
-277 DVRFEL
+277 DARFEL

-294 EVTNGNSALGVHLLD
+294 EVAGGNSALGVHLLD

-323 SSDAARPLIAPE
+323 GSEAARPLIAPE

-345 AEVTVTGQ
+345 AEVIVPGQ
-353 GALSDA
+353 GALSEA
-359 FKAAIEARPAAILVA
+359 FKAAVDARPAAILVA
-374 DAGRFSAGEAA
+374 DVGRLGEGEAA

-407 SDETQVPT
+407 SDETQVPVM
-415 PLRRGDRALGGSLS
+415 LRRGDRSLGGSLS
-429 WSKPQA
+429 WSRPQA
-435 LGSFSENSPYAG
+435 LGGFSESGPYAG
-447 LAVPGDVTVNRQV
+447 LTVPGDVTVSRQV

-484 AARTGAG
+484 AARVGAG

-501 TRWSNLPISGAFV
+501 TRWSNLPISGVFV
-514 EMLRRTVAL
+514 DMLRRTVAL
-523 GSAAGNARD
+523 GTASGAREIS
-532 VGGNAMLPPLSLL
+532 GNAMLPPLALL
-545 DGYGRP
+545 DGQGRP
-551 MAPSAGVTGI
+551 AASSAGVTGV
-561 READI
+561 READL

-593 PDMAY
+593 PEMTYA
-598 LPSDLSN
+598 PPDLSG
-605 LPGSI
+605 LPDGVR
-610 HRTGLVTEAATD
+610 RTGLVTETAVD
-622 LSPFGFGLAFLLL
+622 LSSFGFGLAFLLL
-635 IADGLAVTA
+635 LADGLAVTA
-644 LAGGFRRRRSATA
+644 LIGGFKQRRTATA
-657 AMVIG
+657 LIIVAFAFLV
-662 IGLALLLMPPVAR
+662 MPHDAR
-675 AADDARLLEALSATR
+675 AADDARVLEALSATR

-702 ETSRAGLSTLS
+702 KTSSAGLSTLS
-713 RFIANHSSLEP
+713 RFIASHSSLEP

-737 SVFPLIYWPIDAAAQ
+737 SVFPLIYWPVDAATP
-752 MPSAAAMTHVE
+752 MPSAAAMARVE

-776 RDDADFSAASPNT
+776 RDDADFAATSPNT

-796 ATIDVPPLE
+796 AMIDVPPLE
-805 PVPSDHVLTKSFYLL
+805 PVPTDHVLTKAFYLL
-820 GAFVGR
+820 GTFVGR
-826 TEGSPLWVE
+826 SEGSPLWVE
-835 APDNEGSEDTGEG
+835 AGETNEDAGEE

-872 ADEGGAFLHPL
+872 ADDDGAFLHPL
-883 VPGSPRQREFAFRA
+883 VPGAPRQREFAFRA
-897 GLNIVMYV
+897 GVNIVMYV

-925 Q
+925 E